1 MNDRSFLDTNVLIYC
16 YTSTEPNK
24 LVKAQSVA
32 SLPDVVI
39 STQVLK
45 EMANILQKKFN
56 LDWPAIRT
64 TIDEVENNFEV
75 HINTPTCIKNA
86 CAIADRY
93 GFAFYDSLIIATALE
108 SGCRI
113 LYFEDLQHGQ
123 VIEQTLT
130 IQNPFF

>member
-24 LVKAQSVA
+24 LAKAQAAA

-45 EMANILQKKFN
+45 ELANILRKKFN
-56 LDWPAIRT
+56 LDWAAIQT
-64 TIDEVENNFEV
+64 TLDEVENNFEV
-75 HINTPTCIKNA
+75 HINSASSIKNA

-93 GFAFYDSLIIATALE
+93 GFSFYDSLIIAAALE
-108 SGCRI
+108 SGCTI
-113 LYFEDLQHGQ
+113 LYSEDLQHGQ
-123 VIEQTLT
+123 AIEQTLT
-130 IQNPFF
+130 VKNPFL